1 MVPRLNIGGA
11 ETYTK
16 LVAENLQKRGYNV
29 HIASGGGLL
38 ANKLAQK
45 GIKNS
50 WLPMRFSTD
59 ISAYLLKY
67 IVKKY
72 NIDLI
77 HANSAA
83 AGITAMKYKQR
94 YNENM
99 PVVFTA
105 HGKFSTFEKENI
117 IKGCNKIIYVSHFV
131 KNDAIRNGFKENNA
145 CVIVFTAHGKFS
157 TFEKENIIKGCN
169 KIIYVS
175 HFVKNDAIRNGFKE
189 NNACVIYTG
198 IDINKF
204 DKSIDNKH
212 IIRERYNIKQDD
224 FVMAIVARIKNLRN
238 KGHQDLLEMMN
249 KYTNARN
256 WHLLVIGKGKGMF
269 KLKSL
274 IKKYKLENNV
284 HCIGHV
290 DNVEDFVRLSDVV
303 VLPSDFETFGLALA
317 EGMAMGKAGVAYN
330 IGGIPEIIKDRENG
344 FLVKYKV
351 LPSDFETFGLA
362 LAEGMAMGKAGVAYN
377 IGGIPEIIKD
387 RENGFLVKYKD
398 IEDLYDKLSLLAN
411 DRLLCKSLGTKA
423 YNDIKNNLSVEKMMD
438 KIEDIYN
445 SVR

>member
-1 MVPRLNIGGA
+1 MKNILLMVPRLNIGGA

-59 ISAYLLKY
+59 ISAYLLKH

-72 NIDLI
+72 NINLI

-105 HGKFSTFEKENI
+105 HGILGDLKKENI
-117 IKGCNKIIYVSHFV
+117 LK
-131 KNDAIRNGFKENNA
+131 D
-145 CVIVFTAHGKFS
+145 
-157 TFEKENIIKGCN
+157 CN

-212 IIRERYNIKQDD
+212 IIRERYSIKQDD

-249 KYTNARN
+249 KYTKARK

-274 IKKYKLENNV
+274 IKEYKLENNV

-330 IGGIPEIIKDRENG
+330 IGGIPEIIKD
-344 FLVKYKV
+344 K
-351 LPSDFETFGLA
+351 
-362 LAEGMAMGKAGVAYN
+362 
-377 IGGIPEIIKD
+377 
-387 RENGFLVKYKD
+387 ENGFLVKYKD
-398 IEDLYDKLSLLAN
+398 IDDLYDKLSLLAG
-411 DRLLCKSLGTKA
+411 DRLLCKSLGMNA
-423 YNDIKNNLSVEKMMD
+423 YNDIKNNLSVERMMD

-445 SVR
+445 NIR

>member
-59 ISAYLLKY
+59 ISAYLLKH

-72 NIDLI
+72 NINLI

-145 CVIVFTAHGKFS
+145 CVI
-157 TFEKENIIKGCN
+157 
-169 KIIYVS
+169 
-175 HFVKNDAIRNGFKE
+175 
-189 NNACVIYTG
+189 YTG

-212 IIRERYNIKQDD
+212 IIRDKYNIKQDD

-249 KYTNARN
+249 KYTKARK

-274 IKKYKLENNV
+274 IKEYKLENNV

-330 IGGIPEIIKDRENG
+330 IGGIPEIIKD
-344 FLVKYKV
+344 K
-351 LPSDFETFGLA
+351 
-362 LAEGMAMGKAGVAYN
+362 
-377 IGGIPEIIKD
+377 
-387 RENGFLVKYKD
+387 ENGFLVKYKD
-398 IEDLYDKLSLLAN
+398 IDDLYDKLSLLAG
-411 DRLLCKSLGTKA
+411 DRLLCKSLGMNA
-423 YNDIKNNLSVEKMMD
+423 YNDIKNNLSVERMMD

-445 SVR
+445 NIR

>member
-1 MVPRLNIGGA
+1 MKNILLMVPRLNIGGA

-16 LVAENLQKRGYNV
+16 LIAENLQKRGYNV

-67 IVKKY
+67 IVKKH

-94 YNENM
+94 YNKDI
-99 PVVFTA
+99 PVIFTV
-105 HGKFSTFEKENI
+105 HGKFGDLKKENI
-117 IKGCNKIIYVSHFV
+117 LKDCDKLIYVSQFV
-131 KNDAIRNGFKENNA
+131 KDDSIKRGFKE
-145 CVIVFTAHGKFS
+145 
-157 TFEKENIIKGCN
+157 
-169 KIIYVS
+169 
-175 HFVKNDAIRNGFKE
+175 D
-189 NNACVIYTG
+189 NACVIYTG
-198 IDINKF
+198 IDMKKF
-204 DKSIDNKH
+204 DKNKNNKQ
-212 IIRERYNIKQDD
+212 IMRKNYNIDQDD
-224 FVMAIVARIKNLRN
+224 FVMAIIARIKNLRN

-249 KYTNARN
+249 KYANARK
-256 WHLLVIGKGKGMF
+256 WHLLVIGKGKGIL

-290 DNVEDFVRLSDVV
+290 DNVEDFVCLSDVV

-330 IGGIPEIIKDRENG
+330 IGGIPEIIKDKENG
-344 FLVKYKV
+344 FLV
-351 LPSDFETFGLA
+351 E
-362 LAEGMAMGKAGVAYN
+362 
-377 IGGIPEIIKD
+377 
-387 RENGFLVKYKD
+387 YKD
-398 IEDLYDKLSLLAN
+398 IDDLYNKLNLLYK
-411 DRLLCKSLGTKA
+411 DRLLCKLLGEKA
-423 YNDIKNNLSVEKMMD
+423 YNDIKDKLSVEKMMD
-438 KIEDIYN
+438 KIEKVYKIFMK
-445 SVR
+445 

>member
-1 MVPRLNIGGA
+1 MKNILLMVPRLNIGGA

-59 ISAYLLKY
+59 ISAYLLKH

-72 NIDLI
+72 NINLI

-105 HGKFSTFEKENI
+105 HGILGDLKKENI
-117 IKGCNKIIYVSHFV
+117 LK
-131 KNDAIRNGFKENNA
+131 D
-145 CVIVFTAHGKFS
+145 
-157 TFEKENIIKGCN
+157 CN

-274 IKKYKLENNV
+274 IKEYKLENNV

-290 DNVEDFVRLSDVV
+290 DNVEDFVCLSDVV

-330 IGGIPEIIKDRENG
+330 IGGIPEIIKD
-344 FLVKYKV
+344 K
-351 LPSDFETFGLA
+351 
-362 LAEGMAMGKAGVAYN
+362 
-377 IGGIPEIIKD
+377 
-387 RENGFLVKYKD
+387 ENGFLVKYKD
-398 IEDLYDKLSLLAN
+398 IDDLYDKLSLLAG
-411 DRLLCKSLGTKA
+411 DRLLCKSLGMNA

>member
-1 MVPRLNIGGA
+1 MKNILLMVPRLNIGGA

-67 IVKKY
+67 IVRKY
-72 NIDLI
+72 SIDLI

-145 CVIVFTAHGKFS
+145 CVI
-157 TFEKENIIKGCN
+157 
-169 KIIYVS
+169 
-175 HFVKNDAIRNGFKE
+175 
-189 NNACVIYTG
+189 YTG

-212 IIRERYNIKQDD
+212 IIRERYSIKQDD

-249 KYTNARN
+249 KYTKARK

-274 IKKYKLENNV
+274 IKEYKLENNV

-303 VLPSDFETFGLALA
+303 VLPSYFETFGLALA

-330 IGGIPEIIKDRENG
+330 IGGIPEIIKD
-344 FLVKYKV
+344 K
-351 LPSDFETFGLA
+351 
-362 LAEGMAMGKAGVAYN
+362 
-377 IGGIPEIIKD
+377 
-387 RENGFLVKYKD
+387 ENGFLVKYKD
-398 IEDLYDKLSLLAN
+398 IDDLYDKLSLLAG
-411 DRLLCKSLGTKA
+411 DRLLCKSLGMNA
-423 YNDIKNNLSVEKMMD
+423 YNDIKNNLSVERMMD

-445 SVR
+445 NIR

>member
-1 MVPRLNIGGA
+1 MKNILLMVPRLNIGGA

-59 ISAYLLKY
+59 ISAYLLKH

-72 NIDLI
+72 NINLI

-105 HGKFSTFEKENI
+105 HGILGDLKKENI
-117 IKGCNKIIYVSHFV
+117 LKDCDKLIYVSQFV
-131 KNDAIRNGFKENNA
+131 KNDSIKKGF
-145 CVIVFTAHGKFS
+145 
-157 TFEKENIIKGCN
+157 
-169 KIIYVS
+169 
-175 HFVKNDAIRNGFKE
+175 RE

-198 IDINKF
+198 IDMQKF
-204 DKSIDNKH
+204 DKTKNDVQ
-212 IIRERYNIKQDD
+212 IIREKYNIKQDD

-249 KYTNARN
+249 KYTDARN

-274 IKKYKLENNV
+274 IKEYKLENNV

-330 IGGIPEIIKDRENG
+330 IGGIPEIIKD
-344 FLVKYKV
+344 K
-351 LPSDFETFGLA
+351 
-362 LAEGMAMGKAGVAYN
+362 
-377 IGGIPEIIKD
+377 
-387 RENGFLVKYKD
+387 ENGFLVKYKD
-398 IEDLYDKLSLLAN
+398 IDDLYDKLSLLAE
-411 DRLLCKSLGTKA
+411 DRLLCKSLGENA
-423 YNDIKNNLSVEKMMD
+423 YNDIKNNLSVERMMD
-438 KIEDIYN
+438 KIENTYKNFIK
-445 SVR
+445 